1 MKRDL
6 FHECNDQGMT
16 VPEFESLF
24 CQRCR
29 NTECERA
36 GWSTSSWDERISTQV
51 DRLLINPNI
60 ATQEESSR
68 WEGIANFVALTESE
82 AQSWDVSP
90 IEINTTTAPVKENHS
105 EEVSPERAVVVPA
118 VKSNKALNT
127 PAQKSIIIGGDPLP
141 TAEDSDPWAVPTNK
155 VTVGGTFKMG
165 D

>member
-29 NTECERA
+29 NTDCERA
-36 GWSTSSWDERISTQV
+36 GWSTSSWDKRISTQV

-60 ATQEESSR
+60 AGQDDSSR
-68 WEGIANFVALTESE
+68 WEGIANFVALTEHE
-82 AQSWDVSP
+82 AQSWDVSTV
-90 IEINTTTAPVKENHS
+90 EISTTTQVES
-105 EEVSPERAVVVPA
+105 SVSTEQNAVAVPT

-141 TAEDSDPWAVPTNK
+141 PAEDSDPWAVPTNK

>member
-29 NTECERA
+29 NTECKRA
-36 GWSTSSWDERISTQV
+36 GWSTSSFDDRISSQV
-51 DRLLINPNI
+51 ERLLLNPNI
-60 ATQEESSR
+60 ARQEESSR
-68 WEGIANFVALTESE
+68 WEGISNFVAITEEES
-82 AQSWDVSP
+82 QSWEISP
-90 IEINTTTAPVKENHS
+90 IEITTAPKAESSLKTESVSVTVPTVENKK
-105 EEVSPERAVVVPA
+105 V
-118 VKSNKALNT
+118 LNT
-127 PAQKSIIIGGDPLP
+127 PAQKSIIIGKEPLP
-141 TAEDSDPWAVPTNK
+141 SIEDSDPWAVPTNK